1 MTKTVSLLILFLAT
15 WVAASTSLA
24 AQASNPSEP
33 NDGTVG
39 HAVLGGLAGGY
50 GGLILGTVAS
60 RVTCRPRED
69 CSPIPSA
76 LLSAAGITVGSYA
89 GMTDRNRAY
98 GGMIGTGVGVLSGAL
113 IYGIW
118 ASVRSDHADP
128 FTALGA
134 AIVAGGLGAIVGTA
148 VSGSREGALAGEDLR
163 RERGVRIGI
172 PVQLFF

>member
-1 MTKTVSLLILFLAT
+1 MVKSISVLILSLAA
-15 WVAASTSLA
+15 WVTASTSLA
-24 AQASNPSEP
+24 AQATSPIEP

-76 LLSAAGITVGSYA
+76 LLAAAGITVGSYA

-118 ASVRSDHADP
+118 ASVRSDHPDP

-134 AIVAGGLGAIVGTA
+134 AIVAGGVGAIVGTA
-148 VSGSREGALAGEDLR
+148 VSGSGEGDFAAVDPAPR
-163 RERGVRIGI
+163 RAIAI
-172 PVQLFF
+172 PVRVAF